1 MIRDNMDRESNFH
14 SVTVIEITETGVSLG
29 LTLAIIGE
37 GTKAG
42 HRVFCDCEYSS
53 LE

>member
-1 MIRDNMDRESNFH
+1 MDRESNFH

-42 HRVFCDCEYSS
+42 HPVFCDCEYSS